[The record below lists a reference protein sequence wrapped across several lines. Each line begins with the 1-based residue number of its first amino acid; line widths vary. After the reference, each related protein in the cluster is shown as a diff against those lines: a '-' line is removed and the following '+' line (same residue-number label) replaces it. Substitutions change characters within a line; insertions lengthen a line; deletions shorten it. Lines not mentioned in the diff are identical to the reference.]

1 MPRRA
6 LTSDVSRETRSLPK
20 SKPIKSASARCRPG
34 VLDPEAIGSAVS
46 EIVQAEVS
54 RLDLELPP
62 AFFARI
68 RMYGVLLAVWGEKM
82 SLTARP
88 SDADDLAFHV
98 IDSLMPYV
106 MSDRGKIPALAKA
119 FTPDS
124 EVLDLG
130 SGAGFPGLVL
140 AAASRAHFTLCESRR
155 KRASFLAVTAE
166 ELGLFDLTVMGDRA
180 TPRTFEAK
188 YHLVTTRAVGD
199 AGDFHAVARAAL
211 KPGGIAM
218 LYASSRQAAEMAES
232 QAAGLQ
238 LVTDDSYELSR
249 DGESVRRA
257 LVLWRK
263 T

>member
-1 MPRRA
+1 
-6 LTSDVSRETRSLPK
+6 LTSDVSRETRSLSE
-20 SKPIKSASARCRPG
+20 SKRKPAPASRRPR

-46 EIVQAEVS
+46 EIVQAEVL
-54 RLDLELPP
+54 RLGFELPP
-62 AFFARI
+62 VFFARI

-88 SDADDLAFHV
+88 SDPDDLAFHV
-98 IDSLMPYV
+98 IDSVMPLM
-106 MSDRGKIPALAKA
+106 MAERGKLRALAKA
-119 FTPDS
+119 FTPGS

-180 TPRTFEAK
+180 TPSSFEAK
-188 YHLVTTRAVGD
+188 YDLVATRALGD
-199 AGDFHAVARAAL
+199 AGDFHGVARAAL

-218 LYASSRQAAEMAES
+218 LYASPRQAAEVAES
-232 QAAGLQ
+232 RAAGFR
-238 LVTDDSYELSR
+238 LVASDCYQLSR
-249 DGESVRRA
+249 DGESVPRA
-257 LVLWRK
+257 LVLWRRD
-263 T
+263 